1 MKECASRKAATPR
14 RRWGFLARLFRDHR
28 GNTLAIV
35 GAAMIPL
42 AAMIGSGV
50 DMSRAYMA
58 KTRLQSACD
67 AAALAGRRVM
77 QDDTLT
83 KGVTDEAT
91 KFFNFNFPKTTS
103 GGVTR
108 GPYQTAEIA
117 APTVTRPVAGTVR
130 VSASTTIPTTVMRMF
145 GFANLPLSV
154 TCDASLNFVNT
165 DVMLVLDTTGSMYC
179 NPNESGLC
187 GKTVE
192 SSTSRIVALRAA
204 VMALY
209 NELEPTQIQLE
220 ANNLRLRYGIVPY
233 SGTVNVGNMIT
244 GMNSAYMRSTTPYQ
258 TREAYYN
265 SPVYIAVDTPITVT
279 QAGLVLDP
287 GVQRFTTGTSPVVQ
301 RLISNTNC
309 TNFGNNNGFTQ
320 SGTSPTGGTFTA
332 TGVNNDNDVYDPD
345 GAAGLQASAP
355 TAPIGYVRYQ
365 FSRNTAIWTTG
376 TANRVCDRN
385 VTITRRSYNTRY
397 KFSGTYRYVQSNFDT
412 SQLRGGSTIL
422 ATNTAGTVLTA
433 GYYNERRLA
442 TDASTTPTVAVS
454 ETVPGIALS
463 PATGT
468 GTITWNGCIEERD
481 TLSTI
486 VPSSDLTIPAAAY
499 DLNINLIPNSEETR
513 WRPHWPR
520 VIWHRDPDGAAT
532 GVYYGSNTG
541 NETAC
546 PTAAK
551 RLQAWTETAL
561 QNYVNGLVPRGYTY
575 HDIGIMWGARLLS
588 NSGIFAADNPDTFH
602 GMPVT
607 RHIIFMTDGELTPEC
622 DAYTAWGVE
631 RNDRR
636 ITASTTCG
644 GGSVEA
650 DRHMQRFHMACNAAR
665 GMGFSVWVI
674 AFGTSLTPDMTAC
687 ASNPNQA
694 SYATD
699 SATLIARFRQI
710 GSNIGALRLTQ

>member
-14 RRWGFLARLFRDHR
+14 RRWGFLARLFRDRR

-77 QDDTLT
+77 LNDSLGTN
-83 KGVTDEAT
+83 VEPEARR
-91 KFFNFNFPKTTS
+91 FFHFNFPKTTVN
-103 GGVTR
+103 GVTR
-108 GPYQTAEIA
+108 GPYQTAEIVN
-117 APTVTRPVAGTVR
+117 PTVTRPAAGTVR
-130 VSASTTIPTTVMRMF
+130 VSASTTIPTSVMRMF
-145 GFANLPLSV
+145 GFTTLPLSV

-192 SSTSRIVALRAA
+192 SPTSRIVALRAA

-209 NELEPTQIQLE
+209 NELEPTQLQLE

-233 SGTVNVGNMIT
+233 SGTVNVGRLIT
-244 GMNSAYMRSTTPYQ
+244 AVNPAYMRDLSPYQ
-258 TREAYYN
+258 TREVRYDQ
-265 SPVYIAVDTPITVT
+265 PHFTDTAITAT
-279 QAGLVLDP
+279 QAGLLVNP
-287 GVQRFTTGTSPVVQ
+287 GTQRFQTGSSPAVDRQ
-301 RLISNTNC
+301 ISNANC
-309 TNFGNNNGFTQ
+309 ANFGNNNGFTQ
-320 SGTSPTGGTFTA
+320 TGTSPVGGTFTA
-332 TGVNNDNDVYDPD
+332 TAINNDADIYDPD
-345 GAAGLQASAP
+345 GTAPPQAGVPAAGVSY
-355 TAPIGYVRYQ
+355 IRYQ
-365 FSRNTAIWTTG
+365 FARLTAAWSG
-376 TANRVCDRN
+376 GAANRVCDRT
-385 VTITRRSYNTRY
+385 VTITRRLYTGRFVAAATPS
-397 KFSGTYRYVQSNFDT
+397 YRYVSSNFDT
-412 SQLRGGSTIL
+412 TQLRGGSTSL
-422 ATNTAGTVLTA
+422 VTNASGSVATSGW
-433 GYYNERRLA
+433 YNERSLA
-442 TDASTTPTVAVS
+442 
-454 ETVPGIALS
+454 LQ
-463 PATGT
+463 ATGASLT
-468 GTITWNGCIEERD
+468 TSNWGGCIEERD
-481 TLSTI
+481 SVSTI
-486 VPSSDLTIPAAAY
+486 VPSTDLTIPVAAY
-499 DLNINLIPNSEETR
+499 DLNINLIPTSEETR
-513 WRPHWPR
+513 WRPHWKQ
-520 VIWHRDPDGAAT
+520 VVWHRDPDNAAT
-532 GVYYGSNTG
+532 GLHYGTNTG

-546 PTAAK
+546 PPEA
-551 RLQAWTETAL
+551 RRMQAWTESDL
-561 QNYVNGLVPRGYTY
+561 QTYVNGLVPLGYTY
-575 HDIGIMWGARLLS
+575 HDIGIIWGARLLS
-588 NSGIFAADNPDTFH
+588 NAGIFAADNPDTFN

-636 ITASTTCG
+636 VTNSTTCG
-644 GGSVEA
+644 GGTVEA

-665 GMGFSVWVI
+665 GMGFSIWVI
-674 AFGTSLTPDMTAC
+674 AFGTGLTPEMTAC

-694 SYATD
+694 SAATD